1 MKTSGLIAALICGF
15 GVSGVAMAQATDTIS
30 ENAAVYM
37 TFQSDAD
44 DVAGKP
50 FKSAS
55 DLDAALN
62 TLGAYNAD
70 QLTRGW
76 MAYSALVASQ
86 DPEFSATV
94 RDIEAFYGREPVMKS
109 FAAGNAYARSLK
121 GGDNA
126 VGGAIAVTDEDL
138 PKIYSNAAIIKEQ
151 GYSLQGYG
159 WAKSRI
165 RNGGQRAET
174 VKVLQGKGKPADNL
188 IVTALTGP
196 APLSDGTKASV
207 INAAATATD
216 VAGAVRL
223 PAFLTTGFTGNRQKV
238 KYGKEAVANQIAS
251 LAAMRIIGANSVDQT
266 RLSKV
271 MMEPAMQSCLKMQN
285 LQLQG
290 CVAGVGQE
298 FELPHCISQH
308 TLTEVADCLGSVYK

>member
-1 MKTSGLIAALICGF
+1 MRIKGVFAAIACGL
-15 GVSGVAMAQATDTIS
+15 GVSSGAIAQASDPIS

-50 FKSAS
+50 FKSAGDIDS
-55 DLDAALN
+55 ALS

-70 QLTRGW
+70 QMTRGW
-76 MAYSALVASQ
+76 MAYSALIASQ
-86 DPEFSATV
+86 DKEFSSTV
-94 RDIEAFYGREPVMKS
+94 RDIEAFYGREAVMKS
-109 FAAGNAYARSLK
+109 FAAGNTYARSLK
-121 GGDNA
+121 GGDAA
-126 VGGAIAVTDEDL
+126 VGAAIGVTEDDL
-138 PKIYSNAAIIKEQ
+138 PKIYSSAAIVKEQ

-165 RNGGQRAET
+165 KNGSARADT
-174 VKVLQGKGKPADNL
+174 VKVLQGKGKNADNM
-188 IVTALTGP
+188 IVTALSGT
-196 APLSDGTKASV
+196 APLSADTKAGV

-216 VAGAVRL
+216 AASAVRL
-223 PAFLTTGFTGNRQKV
+223 PAFLTSGFTGDRQKV

-251 LAAMRIIGANSVDQT
+251 LAAMRIIGAGNVDKV
-266 RLSKV
+266 RLTKV
-271 MMEPAMQSCLKMQN
+271 MMEPAVQSCLKMQN

-308 TLTEVADCLGSVYK
+308 ALSEVADCLGEVYK

>member
-1 MKTSGLIAALICGF
+1 MKTSGVIAAVVCGF
-15 GVSGVAMAQATDTIS
+15 GLAAGAAAQKADPIS
-30 ENAAVYM
+30 ESAAVYM
-37 TFQSDAD
+37 TYQSDAE

-50 FKSAS
+50 FKSAG
-55 DLDAALN
+55 DLDSALN

-76 MAYSALVASQ
+76 MSYSALVAAQ
-86 DPEFSATV
+86 DPEFAATV
-94 RDIEAFYGREPVMKS
+94 RDIEAFYGRDPVMKS
-109 FAAGNAYARSLK
+109 FAAGNNYARSLA

-126 VGGAIAVTDEDL
+126 VGGAIAVTESDL
-138 PKIYSNAAIIKEQ
+138 PRIYSSAATIKEQ

-165 RNGGQRAET
+165 RNGSQRADV
-174 VKVLQGKGKPADNL
+174 VKLLQGKGQSADSL
-188 IVTALTGP
+188 IVTALTET
-196 APLSDGTKASV
+196 APLSGETKAGV

-223 PAFLTTGFTGNRQKV
+223 PAFLTSGFTGKRQKV
-238 KYGKEAVANQIAS
+238 AFGKEAVANQIAS
-251 LAAMRIIGANSVDQT
+251 LAAMRVIGAGNVDQA
-266 RLSKV
+266 RLTKV
-271 MMEPAMQSCLKMQN
+271 MLEPAVQSCLKMQN

-298 FELPHCISQH
+298 FEIPHCISQH

>member
-1 MKTSGLIAALICGF
+1 MKMTGVIAALVCGL
-15 GVSGVAMAQATDTIS
+15 GVSAGAWAQASDPIS

-50 FKSAS
+50 FKSAGDIDS
-55 DLDAALN
+55 ALS

-70 QLTRGW
+70 QMTRGW
-76 MAYSALVASQ
+76 MAYSALIASQ
-86 DPEFSATV
+86 DKEFSATV
-94 RDIEAFYGREPVMKS
+94 RDIEAFYGREAVMKS
-109 FAAGNAYARSLK
+109 FAAGNTYARSLK
-121 GGDNA
+121 GGDTA
-126 VGGAIAVTDEDL
+126 VGAAIGVTEDDL
-138 PKIYSNAAIIKEQ
+138 PKIYSSAAIVKEQ

-165 RNGGQRAET
+165 KNGSSRAEN
-174 VKVLQGKGKPADNL
+174 VKVLQGRGKNADSL
-188 IVTALTGP
+188 ILTALTDT
-196 APLSDGTKASV
+196 APMSDTTKAGV
-207 INAAATATD
+207 ITAAAKATD

-223 PAFLTTGFTGNRQKV
+223 PAFLTSGFTGDRQKV

-251 LAAMRIIGANSVDQT
+251 LAAMRIIGAGSVDKV
-266 RLSKV
+266 RLTKV
-271 MMEPAMQSCLKMQN
+271 MMEPAVQSCLKMQN

-308 TLTEVADCLGSVYK
+308 ALSEVADCLGDVYK

>member
-1 MKTSGLIAALICGF
+1 MRTSGVIAALVCSF
-15 GVSGVAMAQATDTIS
+15 GISAGASAQKADPIS
-30 ENAAVYM
+30 ESAAVYM
-37 TFQSDAD
+37 EYQSDAD
-44 DVAGKP
+44 DTAAKP
-50 FKSAS
+50 FKNA
-55 DLDAALN
+55 DDITDALN

-70 QLTRGW
+70 EITRGW
-76 MAYSALVASQ
+76 MAYSALIASK
-86 DPEFSATV
+86 DPEFAATV
-94 RDIEAFYGREPVMKS
+94 RDIEAFYGRDPVMKS
-109 FAAGNAYARSLK
+109 FAAGNNYARSLK

-126 VGGAIAVTDEDL
+126 VGGSIAVTDSDL
-138 PKIYSNAAIIKEQ
+138 PKLYSSGAAIKEQ

-165 RNGGQRAET
+165 RDGGKRADA
-174 VKVLQGKGKPADNL
+174 VKVLQGKSKSADNML
-188 IVTALTGP
+188 ITALSGS
-196 APLSDGTKASV
+196 APLADGTKAGV
-207 INAAATATD
+207 INAAATADD
-216 VAGAVRL
+216 VATAVRL

-251 LAAMRIIGANSVDQT
+251 LAAMRVIGASNVDHA

-271 MMEPAMQSCLKMQN
+271 MMEPAVQSCLKMQN

-308 TLTEVADCLGSVYK
+308 TLTEVADCLGDVYK

>member
-1 MKTSGLIAALICGF
+1 MKTSGVIAALVCGF
-15 GVSGVAMAQATDTIS
+15 GLSTGASAQKADPIS

-37 TFQSDAD
+37 TYQTDAE
-44 DVAGKP
+44 DVAAKP
-50 FKSAS
+50 FKSAG
-55 DLDAALN
+55 DLDSALN

-76 MAYSALVASQ
+76 MAYSALVAAQ
-86 DPEFSATV
+86 DPEFAATV

-109 FAAGNAYARSLK
+109 FAAGNNYARSLA

-126 VGGAIAVTDEDL
+126 VGGAIAVTEGDL
-138 PKIYSNAAIIKEQ
+138 PRIYSSAATIKEQ

-165 RNGGQRAET
+165 RNGGQRADT
-174 VKVLQGKGKPADNL
+174 VKLLQGKGKNADNL
-188 IVTALTGP
+188 IVSALTNT
-196 APLSDGTKASV
+196 APLSSETRVGIIT
-207 INAAATATD
+207 AAATTED

-223 PAFLTTGFTGNRQKV
+223 PAFLTSGFTGKREKV
-238 KYGKEAVANQIAS
+238 KFGKEAVANQIAS
-251 LAAMRIIGANSVDQT
+251 LAAMRIIGANGVDQT
-266 RLSKV
+266 RLTKV
-271 MMEPAMQSCLKMQN
+271 MMEPAVQSCLKMQN

-308 TLTEVADCLGSVYK
+308 TLTEVADCLGAVYK

>member
-1 MKTSGLIAALICGF
+1 MKTSGVIAAVVCGLALSAGAF
-15 GVSGVAMAQATDTIS
+15 AQKADPIS

-37 TFQSDAD
+37 TYQSDAE
-44 DVAGKP
+44 DVAAKP
-50 FKSAS
+50 FKNAG
-55 DLDAALN
+55 DLDSALN
-62 TLGAYNAD
+62 TLGGYNAD

-76 MAYSALVASQ
+76 MAYSALIASQ
-86 DPEFSATV
+86 DPEFAATV

-109 FAAGNAYARSLK
+109 FAAGNNYARSLA

-126 VGGAIAVTDEDL
+126 VGGAIAVTDTEL

-165 RNGGQRAET
+165 RDGGKRAET
-174 VKVLQGKGKPADNL
+174 VKALQGKGAAADNM
-188 IVTALTGP
+188 IVTALTK
-196 APLSDGTKASV
+196 ATPLSSENKAGI
-207 INAAATATD
+207 INAAATTED
-216 VAGAVRL
+216 VVGAVRL
-223 PAFLTTGFTGNRQKV
+223 PAFLTSGFTGNRQKV

-251 LAAMRIIGANSVDQT
+251 LAAMRVIGAGAVDQA
-266 RLSKV
+266 RLAKV
-271 MMEPAMQSCLKMQN
+271 MTEPAVQSCLKMQN

-308 TLTEVADCLGSVYK
+308 TLTEVADCLGAVYK